1 MEKLEEKEHIDQFEL
16 SKEYLEKLQLAISE
30 QDDQFIK
37 NTLDETN
44 PADISTILLEFETE
58 ESRYVLDVLENE
70 VSAEVINDLDEDVRS
85 KYLKEF
91 NTTEIAA
98 MLNELDSDDAVDIIN
113 ELPLKD
119 REEVIASLEN
129 KEKAKNILD
138 LLRYEE
144 DVAGGLMAKELIKAN
159 ENWSINQ
166 CIEEIRRQAENV
178 EKIYSVYVVNDQNVL
193 LGRVS
198 LKKIILADD
207 HLKVKDLY
215 DEDVI
220 SVETYMDEVDV
231 AEVMRKYDLDAVPVV
246 NVQGKLMGRITIDD
260 IVDVITELAE
270 EERQM
275 MAGIS
280 EDVEEDDSVWM
291 LTRARLPWL
300 IIGMFG
306 GILGAQFIGVFEKDI
321 LMVPAMAFF
330 IPLITATGGNVGIQ
344 SSSIVLQ
351 SLASKSVFDDSFLK
365 RITKVLAVA
374 ILNGIVIAGIVMGM
388 NLILGQEIK
397 LAIVVSIA
405 LFTVVLLASFMGT
418 VTPLVLDKLGIN
430 PALAAGPFITT
441 ANDLLGLLVYFSV
454 AHFLLI

>member
-1 MEKLEEKEHIDQFEL
+1 METINQFEL
-16 SKEYLEKLQLAISE
+16 SREYVDRLQQAIDE
-30 QDDQFIK
+30 HDKRFIVS
-37 NTLDETN
+37 TLQGVN
-44 PADISTILLEFETE
+44 PADISTLLLEFSTE
-58 ESRYVLDVLENE
+58 DSKYVLDILDNE
-70 VSAEVINDLDEDVRS
+70 TSAEVINDLDEDIRA
-85 KYLKEF
+85 KFLKNFESA
-91 NTTEIAA
+91 EIAT

-119 REEVIASLEN
+119 REEVIASLDN
-129 KEKAKNILD
+129 REKADNILD

-144 DVAGGLMAKELIKAN
+144 DVAGGLMAKELIKVN
-159 ENWSINQ
+159 ENWSVKQ

-178 EKIYSVYVVNDQNVL
+178 EKIYSVYVVSDTNKL
-193 LGRVS
+193 IGRVS
-198 LKKIILADD
+198 LKRIILADD
-207 HLKVKDLY
+207 HIQVKELY
-215 DEDVI
+215 EDDVI
-220 SVETYMDEVDV
+220 AVETYMDEVDV
-231 AEVMRKYDLDAVPVV
+231 AEIMRKYDLESVPVV

-306 GILGAQFIGVFEKDI
+306 GLLGAQFIGVFEKDI
-321 LMVPAMAFF
+321 LLVPAMAFF

-351 SLASKSVFDDSFLK
+351 SLASKSVFDNSFVK
-365 RITKVLAVA
+365 RMTKVILVA
-374 ILNGIVIAGIVMGM
+374 LLNGIVIAGIVMGM
-388 NLILGQEIK
+388 NLILGQDLT
-397 LAIVVSIA
+397 LALVVSIA
-405 LFTVVLLASFMGT
+405 LFGVVLIASLMGT
-418 VTPLVLDKLGIN
+418 ITPLILDRFGIN
-430 PALAAGPFITT
+430 PAIASGPFITT

-454 AHFLLI
+454 AHLLYSNL

>member
-1 MEKLEEKEHIDQFEL
+1 MENLEEKEHIDQFEL
-16 SKEYLEKLQLAISE
+16 SKEYLEKLQLAINE
-30 QDDQFIK
+30 RDENFIK
-37 NTLDETN
+37 NTLEGIN
-44 PADISTILLEFETE
+44 PADISTILLEFDTE
-58 ESRYVLDVLENE
+58 ESRYILDVLENQ
-70 VSAEVINDLDEDVRS
+70 VSAEVINDLDEDDRS
-85 KYLKEF
+85 KYLKGF
-91 NTTEIAA
+91 DSVEIAA

-159 ENWSINQ
+159 VNWSINQ

-178 EKIYSVYVVNDQNVL
+178 EKIYSVYVVDNQNVL

-198 LKKIILADD
+198 LKRLILADP
-207 HLKVKDLY
+207 HLKVKDMY
-215 DEDVI
+215 DDEVI

-231 AEVMRKYDLDAVPVV
+231 AEIMRKYDLDAVPVV

-280 EDVEEDDSVWM
+280 EDVEEDDSIWM

-306 GILGAQFIGVFEKDI
+306 GLLGAQFIGVFEEDI
-321 LMVPAMAFF
+321 LVVPAMAFF

-365 RITKVLAVA
+365 RILKVLAVA

-388 NLILGQEIK
+388 NLILGQDIR
-397 LAIVVSIA
+397 LAMVVSIA
-405 LFTVVLLASFMGT
+405 LFNVVLLASFMGT

-454 AHFLLI
+454 AHFLI

>member
-1 MEKLEEKEHIDQFEL
+1 MESIEQFEL
-16 SKEYLEKLQLAISE
+16 SKEYVEKLQLAIDE
-30 QDDQFIK
+30 KDHDFILS
-37 NTLDETN
+37 TLKGIN
-44 PADISTILLEFETE
+44 PADISTLLLEFSTDD
-58 ESRYVLDVLENE
+58 SKYVLDMLDNE
-70 VSAEVINDLDEDVRS
+70 VSAEVINDLDEDIRA
-85 KYLKEF
+85 KFLKNFESI
-91 NTTEIAA
+91 EIAS

-129 KEKAKNILD
+129 KEKASNILD

-178 EKIYSVYVVNDQNVL
+178 EKIYSVYVVDDTNKL
-193 LGRVS
+193 IGRVS
-198 LKKIILADD
+198 LKRLILADD

-215 DEDVI
+215 EDDVI
-220 SVETYMDEVDV
+220 SVETYMDEMDV
-231 AEVMRKYDLDAVPVV
+231 AEIMKKYDLDAVPVV

-280 EDVEEDDSVWM
+280 EDVEEDDSIWM

-306 GILGAQFIGVFEKDI
+306 GLLGAQFIAIFDKD
-321 LMVPAMAFF
+321 LLLVPAMAFF

-351 SLASKSVFDDSFLK
+351 SLASKSVFDNSFLK
-365 RITKVLAVA
+365 RITKVVLVA
-374 ILNGIVIAGIVMGM
+374 IINGLVIAGIVMLM
-388 NLILGQEIK
+388 NLILGEDLT
-397 LAIVVSIA
+397 LAMVVSIA
-405 LFTVVLLASFMGT
+405 LFNVVLIASLMGT
-418 VTPLVLDKLGIN
+418 ITPLILDRLGIN
-430 PALAAGPFITT
+430 PAIASGPFITT

-454 AHFLLI
+454 AHLLYSNL

>member
-1 MEKLEEKEHIDQFEL
+1 MENLEQQEHIDQFEL
-16 SKEYLEKLQLAISE
+16 SKEYFEKLQLAINGKDE
-30 QDDQFIK
+30 NFIK
-37 NTLDETN
+37 NTLEGTN
-44 PADISTILLEFETE
+44 PADISTILLEFNTE

-91 NTTEIAA
+91 ESVEIAA

-119 REEVIASLEN
+119 REEVIASLDN

-159 ENWSINQ
+159 VNWSINQ
-166 CIEEIRRQAENV
+166 CIDEIRRQAENV
-178 EKIYSVYVVNDQNVL
+178 EKIYSVYVVDDQNIL

-215 DEDVI
+215 DDDVI

-280 EDVEEDDSVWM
+280 EDVEEDDSIWM

-306 GILGAQFIGVFEKDI
+306 GLLGAQFIGVFEEDI
-321 LMVPAMAFF
+321 LLVPAMAFF

-365 RITKVLAVA
+365 RITKVLVIA
-374 ILNGIVIAGIVMGM
+374 ILNGLVIAGIVMGM
-388 NLILGQEIK
+388 NLILGQEVK
-397 LAIVVSIA
+397 LAIVVSTA
-405 LFTVVLLASFMGT
+405 LFAVVLLASFMGT
-418 VTPLVLDKLGIN
+418 VTPIVLDKFGIN

-441 ANDLLGLLVYFSV
+441 TNDLLGLLVYFSV
-454 AHFLLI
+454 AHFLY